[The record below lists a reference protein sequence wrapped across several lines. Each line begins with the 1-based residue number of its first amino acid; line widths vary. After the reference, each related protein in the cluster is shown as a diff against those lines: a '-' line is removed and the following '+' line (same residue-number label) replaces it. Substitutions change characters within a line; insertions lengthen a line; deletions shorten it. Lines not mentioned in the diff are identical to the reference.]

1 MLKGMKRF
9 LGVFMTA
16 VICISACPVA
26 VSAAPTVNQ
35 QQVQAKIAEIAKQY
49 PHNSFFSKNGQ
60 ACGHGQGKSCSNCN
74 SVNIAKQNGKAWA
87 SQEGSSWTCLGF
99 TKYVYHEVFGEQL
112 RSGVTASVDGNGPST
127 SNETYKNAKLG
138 DDN

>member
-49 PHNSFFSKNGQ
+49 PHNSFFLKMGRL
-60 ACGHGQGKSCSNCN
+60 AGM
-74 SVNIAKQNGKAWA
+74 AKIKAV
-87 SQEGSSWTCLGF
+87 Q
-99 TKYVYHEVFGEQL
+99 
-112 RSGVTASVDGNGPST
+112 TAIV
-127 SNETYKNAKLG
+127 
-138 DDN
+138 